1 MDQASGAGTQL
12 ITMLVTFC
20 LLMLPIV
27 FLNAAIAKRKGR
39 SRVKYVLLSLIPLVG
54 YFLLWNL
61 ISLPDKD
68 MTDKISRILQ
78 LVEKSSSQ
86 T

>member
-1 MDQASGAGTQL
+1 MNQTSGAGTQL
-12 ITMLVTFC
+12 ITMLVTFG

-68 MTDKISRILQ
+68 LMDKINQILQ
-78 LVEKSSSQ
+78 LVEKSPTQ

>member
-1 MDQASGAGTQL
+1 M
-12 ITMLVTFC
+12 
-20 LLMLPIV
+20 
-27 FLNAAIAKRKGR
+27 
-39 SRVKYVLLSLIPLVG
+39 KYVLLSLIPLVG

-68 MTDKISRILQ
+68 LMDKINRILQ
-78 LVEKSSSQ
+78 LVEKSPTQ